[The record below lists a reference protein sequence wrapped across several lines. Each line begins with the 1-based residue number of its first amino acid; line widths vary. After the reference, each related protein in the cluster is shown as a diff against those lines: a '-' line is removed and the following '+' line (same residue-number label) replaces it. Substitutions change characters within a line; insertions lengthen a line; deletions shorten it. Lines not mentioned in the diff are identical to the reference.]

1 MKAVSILHQL
11 HDTLFAQLASLQ
23 TFLDN
28 EIPYFETRDKD
39 LDEQSRYYFDRIS
52 REMVHLRRWER
63 RLMQRMQRFDGMK
76 DGVRQLCIP
85 NSCQAHA
92 DSYLS

>member
-11 HDTLFAQLASLQ
+11 HDTLDAQLDSLQ
-23 TFLDN
+23 TFLDDN
-28 EIPYFETRDKD
+28 TPYFETRDKD
-39 LDEQSRYYFDRIS
+39 LDEQWRCHFHRIS
-52 REMVHLRRWER
+52 RAIVHLRRWER

-76 DGVRQLCIP
+76 DGVRRLCYP
-85 NSCQAHA
+85 YNGQVHA